1 MYAIQTKRVNLIKD
15 FAANYDS
22 MTPEK
27 ADELVLKMFSIK
39 KELLTLD
46 KKYYPKFKKVIPVT
60 KAATYFQLE
69 NKIET
74 LVNAK
79 LAVDIPLL
87 QGK

>member
-1 MYAIQTKRVNLIKD
+1 VKLIKD
-15 FAANYDS
+15 FAANYDK

-39 KELLTLD
+39 DELLKLD
-46 KKYYPKFKKVIPVT
+46 KKYYPKFKKIIPVT

-79 LAVDIPLL
+79 LATEIPLL